1 MVESFKYLG
10 TVISSNVKWDGNI
23 SSIVKRLG
31 KDHHSCNSWRN
42 LNHPPFRHYLVQFY
56 TAITEFIST
65 SSIIV
70 WLVRDH
76 SEKIIRVMAAIHPR
90 TVQVQITEAFRGYET
105 FPILAITHLS
115 DYTLENASEHLKPRQ
130 HITKII
136 SSHRLNLSIV
146 LYLCTC
152 TVHFGICINTT
163 LNYDCQYLQPLALCL
178 LCNLCN

>member
-1 MVESFKYLG
+1 
-10 TVISSNVKWDGNI
+10 
-23 SSIVKRLG
+23 
-31 KDHHSCNSWRN
+31 
-42 LNHPPFRHYLVQFY
+42 
-56 TAITEFIST
+56 
-65 SSIIV
+65 
-70 WLVRDH
+70 
-76 SEKIIRVMAAIHPR
+76 MAAIHQR

-152 TVHFGICINTT
+152 TVHFGIRINTT
-163 LNYDCQYLQPLALCL
+163 LNHDCQYLQPLALCL
-178 LCNLCN
+178 CNLCN